1 MRLAKT
7 TALIACLAA
16 AFLGGCGSS
25 GSDKGK
31 QIPAATR
38 VELDKQLKSIEG
50 RFDFGRGACS
60 DIAMNKASVQKT
72 LDALPSDVDSD
83 VKNALS
89 DGFDRLFQLTDEQCD
104 ANKGQQTETQPTEST
119 PAPTPTQPNTES
131 TPTTPS
137 DTTPTPTTPTTPEQK
152 PKKDKGTK
160 GNGGGNSAPQS
171 GNGGAGVAPGELP

>member
-1 MRLAKT
+1 MRFAKT

-16 AFLGGCGSS
+16 VFLGGCGSS
-25 GSDKGK
+25 GDKGK
-31 QIPAATR
+31 QIPVAAR
-38 VELDKQLKSIEG
+38 VELDKRLQSIEG
-50 RFDFGRGACS
+50 RFDFGGGACA
-60 DIAMNKASVQKT
+60 DIAKDQTSVQRT
-72 LDALPSDVDSD
+72 IDSLPSDVDSD
-83 VKNALS
+83 VKSALS
-89 DGFDRLFQLTDEQCD
+89 DGFDHLFELTDSQCD

-137 DTTPTPTTPTTPEQK
+137 DTTPTPTTPTTPEQQ

>member
-25 GSDKGK
+25 DDKGK

-38 VELDKQLKSIEG
+38 VELDKRLNSIRG
-50 RFDFGRGACS
+50 RFDFGGGACA
-60 DIAMNKASVQKT
+60 DIAKDQASVQQT
-72 LDALPSDVDSD
+72 LDALPSNVDTD
-83 VKNALS
+83 VKNALN
-89 DGFDRLFQLTDEQCD
+89 DGFARLFELTDSQCD
-104 ANKGQQTETQPTEST
+104 AKKGQQTDTQPT
-119 PAPTPTQPNTES
+119 APTPPPVDTQTTES
-131 TPTTPS
+131 TPTTPTDS
-137 DTTPTPTTPTTPEQK
+137 TPQSTTPQQTTPKKTK
-152 PKKDKGTK
+152 PPK